1 MTTSSAEPVAGPSGI
16 TAETAIDAPRKGDSK
31 SGGETVMKGAV
42 PAGRMGAK
50 KVSNSTSKA
59 QINVV
64 KTMVYIT
71 VCFTLCW
78 MPMYI
83 AVMFTRLVSQF
94 KCLLTLS

>member
-1 MTTSSAEPVAGPSGI
+1 MTEPVAG
-16 TAETAIDAPRKGDSK
+16 T
-31 SGGETVMKGAV
+31 SGGKTQLTSVETTKTDNQTDEAAMTE
-42 PAGRMGAK
+42 AGGAK
-50 KVSNSTSKA
+50 RGQRGDKQESTGLSKA

-83 AVMFTRLVSQF
+83 ATLITLLVSQLYT
-94 KCLLTLS
+94 KYKN